1 LKSFDVIFAFAVS
14 KHSEKKGKT
23 ILLKLQKV
31 AKTLRGAFSSYAK
44 LILKFIGFKDL
55 LILNI

>member
-1 LKSFDVIFAFAVS
+1 MLFLLLRYLSILK
-14 KHSEKKGKT
+14 KKGKT